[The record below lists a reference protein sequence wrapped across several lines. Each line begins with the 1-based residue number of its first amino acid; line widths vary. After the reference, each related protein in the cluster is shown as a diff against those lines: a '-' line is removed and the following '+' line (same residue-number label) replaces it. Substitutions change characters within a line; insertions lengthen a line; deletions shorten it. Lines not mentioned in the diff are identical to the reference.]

1 MAKSKSI
8 VTKWRSFRNNPFL
21 MAEDSQLEAEAMM
34 VNGSVVQMIF
44 RMSFRGAPKS
54 FSGDFPPW
62 TFQKFR
68 GCRWPQNKKWVT
80 PNSRGPQWLPI
91 TGRGGTPW
99 RIASLGGRVPWDRWC
114 WAGKSISFWWY
125 VTQERSGD
133 HTQLVRKKP
142 TTSDTKTTT
151 PNATNVS
158 LPNPKW
164 RRFQVRNLGGFEG
177 V

>member
-54 FSGDFPPW
+54 FSGDLRDPW

-68 GCRWPQNKKWVT
+68 GCRWPQHKKRVT
-80 PNSRGPQWLPI
+80 PNSRGPPMTPHNWKGWDHLEGLQAWGVGPLGIDGAWLENP
-91 TGRGGTPW
+91 T
-99 RIASLGGRVPWDRWC
+99 
-114 WAGKSISFWWY
+114 Y

-133 HTQLVRKKP
+133 HTQLVRRKP

-158 LPNPKW
+158 LPNPKMI
-164 RRFQVRNLGGFEG
+164 RRFQVRNLRGSQG